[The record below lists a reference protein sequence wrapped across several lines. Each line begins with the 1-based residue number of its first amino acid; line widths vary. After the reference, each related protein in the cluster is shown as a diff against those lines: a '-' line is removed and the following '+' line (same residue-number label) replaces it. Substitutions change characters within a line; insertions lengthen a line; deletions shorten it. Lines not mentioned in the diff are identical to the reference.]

1 MSKVYVANHPLITH
15 KVTMLRNEATGFKEF
30 KELIEEI
37 SAFLCFEATKDLELS
52 KIDVKTP
59 NGVFECETLSKTD
72 FAIVPILRAGLGMVN
87 GMHNVLPTAKVGHL
101 GLYRDPDTLEPV
113 EYYAKLP
120 VDCENRTT
128 FLIDPMLATGGSAC
142 MSIDALKK
150 RGVTDIKFLCLI
162 SCQQGIDK
170 IQKEHPDVDIYVA
183 SLDPELNDH
192 GYILPGLGDAGDRL
206 FGTK

>member
-15 KVTMLRNEATGFKEF
+15 KVTMLRDENTSFKEF
-30 KELIEEI
+30 KELVEEL
-37 SAFLCFEATKDLELS
+37 ATFLCFEATKDLELT
-52 KIDVKTP
+52 KATVHTP
-59 NGVFECETLSKTD
+59 NGPFECETLSNTN

-120 VDCENRTT
+120 VDCENRLT

-162 SCQQGIDK
+162 SCKEGIDK
-170 IQKEHPDVDIYVA
+170 IQKEHPDVDIYTTA
-183 SLDPELNDH
+183 LDPELNDH
-192 GYILPGLGDAGDRL
+192 GYIIPGLGDAGDRL

>member
-1 MSKVYVANHPLITH
+1 MSKVYIANHPLITH
-15 KVTMLRNEATGFKEF
+15 KVTMLRNENTGFKEF

-37 SAFLCFEATKDLELS
+37 ASFLCFEATKDLELT
-52 KIDVKTP
+52 KVDVPTP
-59 NGVFECETLSKTD
+59 NGVYECETLSRTD

-120 VDCENRTT
+120 VDCENRMTL
-128 FLIDPMLATGGSAC
+128 LIDPMLATGGSAC

-162 SCQQGIDK
+162 SCKEGIEK
-170 IQKEHPDVDIYVA
+170 IQKEHPDVDIYTA
-183 SLDPELNDH
+183 ALDPELNDH
-192 GYILPGLGDAGDRL
+192 GYIIPGLGDAGDRL

>member
-1 MSKVYVANHPLITH
+1 MSNVYVANHPLVTH
-15 KVTMLRNEATGFKEF
+15 KVTMLRDENTGFKEF

-37 SAFLCFEATKDLELS
+37 ATFLCFEATKDLSLK
-52 KIDVKTP
+52 KINVSTP
-59 NGVFECETLSKTD
+59 NGTFECDTLSNTD

-101 GLYRDPDTLEPV
+101 GLYRDPETLEPV
-113 EYYAKLP
+113 EYYCKLP

-128 FLIDPMLATGGSAC
+128 FLIDPMLATGGSAV

-150 RGVTDIKFLCLI
+150 RGVKDIKFLCLI
-162 SCQQGIDK
+162 SCKEGIER
-170 IQKEHPDVDIYVA
+170 IQKEHPDVDIYTA

-192 GYILPGLGDAGDRL
+192 GYLIPGLGDAGDRL

>member
-1 MSKVYVANHPLITH
+1 MSNVYVANHPLVTH
-15 KVTMLRNEATGFKEF
+15 KVTMLRDENTGFKEF

-37 SAFLCFEATKDLELS
+37 ATFLCFEATKDLSLK
-52 KIDVKTP
+52 KINVSTP
-59 NGVFECETLSKTD
+59 NGVFECDTLSNTD

-101 GLYRDPDTLEPV
+101 GLYRDPETLEPV
-113 EYYAKLP
+113 EYYCKLP

-128 FLIDPMLATGGSAC
+128 FLIDPMLATGGSAV

-150 RGVTDIKFLCLI
+150 RGVKDIKFLCLI
-162 SCQQGIDK
+162 SCKEGIER
-170 IQKEHPDVDIYVA
+170 IQKEHPDVDIYTA

-192 GYILPGLGDAGDRL
+192 GYLIPGLGDAGDRL